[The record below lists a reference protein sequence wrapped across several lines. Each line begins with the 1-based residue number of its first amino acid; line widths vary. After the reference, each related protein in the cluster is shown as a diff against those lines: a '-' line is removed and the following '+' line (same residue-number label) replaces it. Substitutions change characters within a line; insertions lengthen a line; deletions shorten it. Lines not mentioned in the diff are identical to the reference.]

1 MRRARS
7 RIGSRQLAYRATVLA
22 LIATVAVVGCST
34 DQDAGPVPSPTGSSI
49 AASTPVAPVN
59 GTEEPS
65 AEVPELE
72 VEVVAEGLE
81 HGWDIGFLPDGGV
94 LVTERPGRIAYLSST
109 EPGAEVREVDV
120 DLRGVFARG
129 EGGLLGMVVHPDF
142 ATSREFTV
150 CMNYQENGRPV
161 DIRLVTFAL
170 SEDNTSA
177 EHVRDLLTGIPTG
190 SGRHSGCRPTIGAD
204 GVLVVG
210 TGDVANGTNP
220 QDLTSLAGKV
230 LRLDLRT
237 GEPAPDNPF
246 IDAADERQRYVVSY
260 GHRNIQGVAIRPG
273 SGEIYT
279 AEHGPSVDDEVNRI
293 VFGGNYGWDPSQ
305 GGTVGGYD
313 ESVPMTDLE
322 RFPDAVRAEWSTGGP
337 TEAISGAAFLEGE
350 QWGALDGA
358 LAVTALKGSK
368 LIVLIL
374 EAEGDDEDD
383 EHVGEVD
390 GGVIGVLYPEEL
402 SERYGR
408 LRAARLGPDGAL
420 YVTTSNGDDDRLLR
434 VTPAG

>member
-1 MRRARS
+1 MAVA
-7 RIGSRQLAYRATVLA
+7 LA
-22 LIATVAVVGCST
+22 GCSS
-34 DQDAGPVPSPTGSSI
+34 DDEVAPAPAPSGSSTTS
-49 AASTPVAPVN
+49 ASAPTMP
-59 GTEEPS
+59 GTQTEPLS
-65 AEVPELE
+65 AEVPELD
-72 VEVVAEGLE
+72 VEVIAEGLE
-81 HGWDIGFLPDGGV
+81 HGWDVGFLPDGGV

-109 EPGAEVREVDV
+109 EPGAQVREVDV
-120 DLRGVFARG
+120 DLRGVYARG
-129 EGGLLGMVVHPDF
+129 EGGLLGLVVHPDF
-142 ATSREFTV
+142 ATGREFTV
-150 CMNYQENGRPV
+150 CMNYQENGSPV

-170 SEDNTSA
+170 SADNASA

-210 TGDVANGTNP
+210 TGDVADGANP

-246 IDAADERQRYVVSY
+246 IDAADGHQRYVVSY
-260 GHRNIQGVAIRPG
+260 GHRNIQGVAIQPG
-273 SGEIYT
+273 TGEIYT

-293 VFGGNYGWDPSQ
+293 VFGGNYGWDPSR

-322 RFPDAVRAEWSTGGP
+322 RFPDAVRAVWSTGGP
-337 TEAISGAAFLEGE
+337 TEAVSGAAFLEGA
-350 QWGALDGA
+350 QWGGLDGA

-374 EAEGDDEDD
+374 EAEGDTEASGDEV
-383 EHVGEVD
+383 EGESA
-390 GGVIGVLYPEEL
+390 GGVVGVLYPEAL

-408 LRAARLGPDGAL
+408 LRAARLGPDGDL
-420 YVTTSNGDDDRLLR
+420 YITTSNGDDDRLLR
-434 VTPAG
+434 VTPRN